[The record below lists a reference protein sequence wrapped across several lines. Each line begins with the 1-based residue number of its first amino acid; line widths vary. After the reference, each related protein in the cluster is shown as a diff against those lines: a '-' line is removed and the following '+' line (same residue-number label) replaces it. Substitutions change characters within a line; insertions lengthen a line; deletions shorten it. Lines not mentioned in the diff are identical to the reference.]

1 MKLEIRDSVSSSDW
15 QRLVD
20 RAETSTAFHQLE
32 WLNAAAAASDL
43 EAIKLIVE
51 SDGEELV
58 GLPLFKKQV
67 GLVRGV
73 LSPPPALGIEYL
85 GPLVHRGPL
94 GTAGDE
100 REYLRVLQT
109 LLTWINQRFR
119 PSIVYFRMVP
129 GIKDARPFRWS
140 GYAVEPLY
148 TYVVDVPRTP
158 EIGLQ
163 SFDRSLRSDITR
175 TANRVS
181 VRPGGADLLASIR
194 SFVGAAHKAHGS
206 RLSLPLSYLDELYSK
221 LGPNQFQPIGAY
233 TAAGLEAAAVVL
245 FHRDRATYWQGA
257 VVPHHSQLPLTS
269 HLVWSSILLAAERGC
284 RQLEIAGANT
294 PRLVEFKS
302 KFGPRLES
310 YFEAS
315 RATVGGRVAL
325 SALRRFRGR

>member
-1 MKLEIRDSVSSSDW
+1 MKLAIRDNVSSSEW
-15 QRLVD
+15 QSLVE
-20 RAETSTAFHQLE
+20 RTETSTAFHQIE
-32 WLNAAAAASDL
+32 WLDAAAAASDL
-43 EAIKLIVE
+43 EGIKIILE
-51 SDGEELV
+51 LDGEALV

-67 GLVRGV
+67 GPVRGV

-85 GPLVHRGPL
+85 GPLVGPGPL
-94 GTAGDE
+94 STPGEE
-100 REYLRVLQT
+100 RGYLKILQT
-109 LLTWINQRFR
+109 LLTWIDQRFR

-129 GIKDARPFRWS
+129 GIKDARPFGWS
-140 GYAVEPLY
+140 GYVVEPLY

-175 TANRVS
+175 TANRVA
-181 VRPGGADLLASIR
+181 VRTGGADLLASIR
-194 SFVGAAHKAHGS
+194 AFVGAAHEAHRS
-206 RLSLPLSYLDELYSK
+206 RLSLPQSYLDELYSK

-245 FHRDRATYWQGA
+245 FHGDRATYWQGA

-269 HLVWSSILLAAERGC
+269 HLIWSSILLAEEHGC

-302 KFGPRLES
+302 KFRPRLES
-310 YFEAS
+310 FFQAS
-315 RATVGGRVAL
+315 KTTVGGRVAL
-325 SALRRFRGR
+325 SALRRFRRE